1 MENTNNLMNEALVEA
16 GDVATMKI
24 IYASSILGGVL
35 RGVTTKSVVKGIN
48 YSIWSIGAQIIYN
61 VSGRMILKRAN
72 Y

>member
-1 MENTNNLMNEALVEA
+1 MEKTNNLMNEALVEA

-24 IYASSILGGVL
+24 IYASSIMGGVL

-48 YSIWSIGAQIIYN
+48 YSIWGIGAQIIYN
-61 VSGRMILKRAN
+61 VSARMIAKRVH

>member
-1 MENTNNLMNEALVEA
+1 MEKTNNLMNEALVEA

-35 RGVTTKSVVKGIN
+35 RGVTTKSVVNGIN
-48 YSIWSIGAQIIYN
+48 YSIWGIGASIVYN
-61 VSGRMILKRAN
+61 VTARMILKRVN